1 MQLKPYQQ
9 TVLADLAAYVE
20 QLNAG
25 GTLPASFLRYWQ
37 HHDPPLTPEAGQ
49 AVTPYHAA
57 AVPGVPH
64 VCVKVP
70 TGGGKT
76 LMACHALGT
85 LLAQAPLGRPRLA
98 VWLVPSLTILSQ
110 TLNALR
116 DPRHPYGQ
124 ALRMLFGG
132 RVEVIDKAGLA
143 QGQGLLDAASGEQ
156 LTVAVLSFDL
166 LRATN
171 KENRK
176 NYQQNSAHQAL
187 VSALGP
193 EGPAP
198 LPDTDVTA
206 TINALRKL
214 EPVVIVDEAHN
225 ATTPLSTEMLRNLA
239 PAFVLEFTA
248 TPAPL
253 ANIISFVSAQAL
265 KDEQMVKLP
274 VVVYNH
280 HDKEDVINDALRLRH
295 RLETLAL
302 AATRKS
308 GAPVVRP
315 IVLFQAQ
322 PKNAA
327 EAADPTTYR
336 KLKDDLLKLGIPAEQ
351 IKIKTG
357 DLDELGTTD
366 LLAADCPVR
375 FIITVNA
382 LKEGWDCSYA
392 YILASLANRSSPV
405 EVEQLVGRV
414 LRQPRATRHPVAL
427 LNMSYVLTASAQFD
441 KTLKHIVAGLNQA
454 GFSQDDFRAEEAPDA
469 HEPEAAPA
477 PGTQITLALEPEL
490 ALTDPAAFD
499 TARLRP
505 APALPTEDAIAAAEA
520 ELTPAGALVAPAADA
535 VPAVLVG
542 PDHDEAEA
550 AASNAAAAIEAA
562 ALAAAATA
570 AAQAHA
576 ALTPEASKQVK
587 TYPMRPLVAELGQR
601 LRLPYFVRPAQGMFP
616 EPELLE
622 RGDLLSSFDLA
633 QQRTN
638 LQFDNLPVDMW
649 QIDVEQ
655 QERGYAPRLQKAND
669 RLRQELLTVFEST
682 SPAGQRRAVVK
693 ELTKLLSLRQNT
705 VSDGKLKK
713 YLDKVFENATP
724 ARLREAKERADAYA
738 QIIRRFIG
746 TAQTEH
752 ALEEFDA
759 QLTSGELVAGLPY
772 TLPTRRTVAKPAT
785 PLAQSLY
792 EHEEDGNS
800 LEAEMMAALAAADNI
815 AFWTRNPVQ
824 KDGFRLNGP
833 VLNHYP
839 DFIAQT
845 HKGHVLLIETKG
857 DDRDNSDSA
866 AKIRLGKAWST
877 AASRSWDGASATHY
891 HYFMVFKTAGLPGA
905 FSMAKFSEQLARL

>member
-9 TVLADLAAYVE
+9 DVLADLAAYVE
-20 QLNAG
+20 QLAG
-25 GTLPASFLRYWQ
+25 GGSLATSFVRYWQ
-37 HHDPPLTPEAGQ
+37 QHDPPLTPEAGQ
-49 AVTPYHAA
+49 AVTPYHEA
-57 AVPGVPH
+57 AVPDVPH

-76 LMACHALGT
+76 LLACHALGT
-85 LLAQAPLGRPRLA
+85 LLGQVPLGRPRLA
-98 VWLVPSLTILSQ
+98 VWLVPSLTILDQ
-110 TLNALR
+110 TIDALR
-116 DPRHPYGQ
+116 NPRHPYGQ
-124 ALRMLFGG
+124 ALRTLFGG

-156 LTVAVLSFDL
+156 LTVAVLSFDS

-187 VSALGP
+187 VSALGS

-198 LPDTDVTA
+198 LPDTDETA

-225 ATTPLSTEMLRNLA
+225 ATTALSTEMLRNLA

-248 TPAPL
+248 TPPPL

-280 HDKEDVINDALRLRH
+280 HDKEDVINNALRLRQ
-295 RLETLAL
+295 RLETLAV
-302 AATRKS
+302 AAQRKS

-322 PKNAA
+322 PRNAA

-336 KLKDDLLKLGIPAEQ
+336 KLKEQLRGLGIPDEQ

-357 DLDELGTTD
+357 DLDELGRTD

-375 FIITVNA
+375 YIITVNA
-382 LKEGWDCSYA
+382 LKEGWDCSFA

-441 KTLKHIVAGLNQA
+441 RTLKHIVAGLNQA
-454 GFSQDDFRAEEAPDA
+454 GFSQDDFRSEEAPDA
-469 HEPEAAPA
+469 NEPEASPA
-477 PGTQITLALEPEL
+477 AGSQTTLVLESPTP
-490 ALTDPAAFD
+490 ALTNPDALD

-505 APALPTEDAIAAAEA
+505 APTLPTEAAIAAAED
-520 ELTPAGALVAPAADA
+520 ELTPTGGLLPGTAPATAHAGPEAD
-535 VPAVLVG
+535 
-542 PDHDEAEA
+542 ETEA
-550 AASNAAAAIEAA
+550 ATAAIEAA

-570 AAQAHA
+570 AASTHA
-576 ALTPEASKQVK
+576 ATTEATKQVK
-587 TYPMRPLVAELGQR
+587 TYPMRRDVASLGQH
-601 LRLPYFVRPAQGMFP
+601 LRLPYFVRPAQGMYLV
-616 EPELLE
+616 PELLE
-622 RGDLLSSFDLA
+622 RGDLLGSFDLA

-638 LQFDNLPVDMW
+638 LNFENLPQDMW
-649 QIDVEQ
+649 QIDVER
-655 QERGYAPRLQKAND
+655 QEGGYAPRLQKAND
-669 RLRQELLTVFEST
+669 RLRQELLAVFENT
-682 SPAGQRRAVVK
+682 SPAGQHRAVVK
-693 ELTKLLSLRQNT
+693 ELGGLLSKRQNT
-705 VSDGKLKK
+705 VSDGKLKA
-713 YLDKVFENATP
+713 YLERVFATAGP
-724 ARLREAKERADAYA
+724 DRLREAKERPDAHA
-738 QIIRRFIG
+738 QVIRRFIG
-746 TAQTEH
+746 EVQTAH
-752 ALEEFDA
+752 ALEEFNA

-772 TLPTRRTVAKPAT
+772 TLPTRRTVKSPAT

-792 EHEEDGNS
+792 EREEDGNS
-800 LEAEMMAALAAADNI
+800 LEAEMMALLASASNI

-824 KDGFRLNGP
+824 KDGFRINGP
-833 VLNHYP
+833 VVNHYP

-845 HKGHVLLIETKG
+845 QRGRVLLIETKG

-866 AKIRLGKAWST
+866 AKISLGHAWET
-877 AASRSWDGASATHY
+877 AASRAWEGSSAVGY
-891 HYFMVFKTAGLPGA
+891 HYFMVFKTAGLSGA
-905 FSMAKFSEQLARL
+905 FSLAKFMEQLARL

>member
-1 MQLKPYQQ
+1 MQLKFYQQ
-9 TVLADLAAYVE
+9 TVLHDLATYAA

-25 GTLPASFLRYWQ
+25 GSLPTSFARYWQ
-37 HHDPPLTPEAGQ
+37 QHDPPLTPEPGQ
-49 AVTPYHAA
+49 SVTPYHEA

-98 VWLVPSLTILSQ
+98 VWLVPSLTILTQ
-110 TLNALR
+110 TLEALR
-116 DPRHPYGQ
+116 NPRHPYGQ
-124 ALRMLFGG
+124 ALRALFGG

-156 LTVAVLSFDL
+156 LTVAVLSFDS
-166 LRATN
+166 LRTTN

-176 NYQQNSAHQAL
+176 NYQQNSAHQGL
-187 VSALGP
+187 MSALGA

-198 LPDTDVTA
+198 LPDTDATA

-248 TPAPL
+248 TPGPL

-265 KDEQMVKLP
+265 KQEQMVKLP

-280 HDKEDVINDALRLRH
+280 HDKEDVINAALRLRNK
-295 RLETLAL
+295 LEKYAL
-302 AATRKS
+302 VAQRTQ
-308 GAPVVRP
+308 GAPSVRP

-336 KLKDDLLKLGIPAEQ
+336 RLKEQLLALGIPAEQ

-357 DLDELGTTD
+357 DLDELGTID
-366 LLAADCPVR
+366 LLAAGCSVR
-375 FIITVNA
+375 YIITVNA
-382 LKEGWDCSYA
+382 LKEGWDCSFA

-405 EVEQLVGRV
+405 EIEQLVGRV
-414 LRQPRATRHPVAL
+414 LRQPRAQRHPVEL
-427 LNMSYVLTASAQFD
+427 LNLSYVLTASAQFD
-441 KTLKHIVAGLNQA
+441 RTLKHIVAGLNEA
-454 GFSQDDFRAEEAPDA
+454 GFSQDDFRAVEAPDA
-469 HEPEAAPA
+469 HAPDPEPE
-477 PGTQITLALEPEL
+477 PGTQTTLALEP
-490 ALTDPAAFD
+490 TPAALVD
-499 TARLRP
+499 ALDAALLAP
-505 APALPTEDAIAAAEA
+505 APALPTEAEIEAAVAQWSTPADPDPETAEASSAAENPLA
-520 ELTPAGALVAPAADA
+520 VAADA
-535 VPAVLVG
+535 Q
-542 PDHDEAEA
+542 
-550 AASNAAAAIEAA
+550 AAAIEAA

-570 AAQAHA
+570 AAAAHA
-576 ALTPEASKQVK
+576 ATTPETAKQVK
-587 TYPMRPLVAELGQR
+587 TYPMRREVAALGQQ
-601 LRLPYFVRPAQGMFP
+601 LRLPAFVRRAQPGGLYP

-622 RGDLLSSFDLA
+622 RGDLLGTFDLA

-638 LQFDNLPVDMW
+638 LSFENLPIDMW

-655 QERGYAPRLQKAND
+655 QEGGYAPRLQKPND
-669 RLRQELLTVFEST
+669 RLRQELLAVFERT
-682 SPAGQRRAVVK
+682 TPAGQRRAVVK

-705 VSDGKLKK
+705 VSDGKLKS
-713 YLDKVFENATP
+713 YLDRLVADFTP
-724 ARLREAKERADAYA
+724 ARLREAKERPDAYA
-738 QIIRRFIG
+738 QVIRAFIVQE
-746 TAQTEH
+746 QTRH
-752 ALEEFDA
+752 ALAEFEV
-759 QLTSGELVAGLPY
+759 QLTADELVAGLPY
-772 TLPTRRTVAKPAT
+772 ALPARRTVARPAAQL
-785 PLAQSLY
+785 PQSLY
-792 EHEEDGNS
+792 EQEDDGNS
-800 LEAEMMAALAAADNI
+800 LEVEMMALLAAADNI
-815 AFWTRNPVQ
+815 AFWTRNPARPR
-824 KDGFRLNGP
+824 DGFRLNGP

-845 HKGHVLLIETKG
+845 KNGRVLLIETKG

-866 AKIRLGKAWST
+866 AKISLGRAWQE
-877 AASRSWDGASATHY
+877 AASRPWPGASAERY
-891 HYFMVFKTAGLPGA
+891 YYFMVFKAAGLSGA
-905 FSMAKFSEQLARL
+905 FSMTKFGEQLVRL